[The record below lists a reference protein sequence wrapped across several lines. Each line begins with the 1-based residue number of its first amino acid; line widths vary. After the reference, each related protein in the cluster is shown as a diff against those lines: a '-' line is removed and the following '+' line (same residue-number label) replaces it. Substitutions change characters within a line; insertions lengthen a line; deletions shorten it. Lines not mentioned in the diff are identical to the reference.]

1 VDFNLSEEQV
11 LLKDAIDKLILK
23 EYSFEQRR
31 RYGVTP
37 EGWSRTF
44 WGQLARQS
52 FLALPFAAEHGGLDG
67 GPQELMLVME
77 ALGRGL
83 VLEPYFG
90 SVVVAGS
97 ILRHGASE
105 TQLARLVP
113 RIAAGELLLALAQ
126 SEKQSRYELGDVL
139 TAAGTDADGYVL
151 NGAKIVVVHGD
162 CADLLLVPA
171 RSSGGQRDRDGISL
185 FLVGADAAGLRR
197 RTYRTQDGL
206 RAADLHLDGVRV
218 GKEALIGPL
227 GGGLTILESAAD
239 EAIAALAAE
248 SVGCMQ
254 ALLDLTVNYLKQ
266 RNQFGGPIGRF
277 QALQHRAAEMLMELE
292 QARSMAMYAA
302 LMVSEPDP
310 IERRRAMSEVK
321 VQISKSGRFVAQ
333 QAVQLHGGIG
343 VTEEYA
349 VGHYFK
355 RLSMMEALFGDS
367 DHHMARLQTPLVHRG
382 AIR

>member
-1 VDFNLSEEQV
+1 MDFNLSEEQV

-227 GGGLTILESAAD
+227 GGGLTILESTAD

-254 ALLDLTVNYLKQ
+254 ALLDLTVNFLKQ

-277 QALQHRAAEMLMELE
+277 QALQHRAAEVLMELE

-367 DHHMARLQTPLVHRG
+367 DHHMARLQTPVVHRG
-382 AIR
+382 VIR

>member
-1 VDFNLSEEQV
+1 MDFNLSEEQV

-52 FLALPFAAEHGGLDG
+52 ILALPFAAEHGGLDG

-277 QALQHRAAEMLMELE
+277 QALQHRAAEVLMELE

-321 VQISKSGRFVAQ
+321 VQISKSARFVAQ

-367 DHHMARLQTPLVHRG
+367 DHHMARLQTPVVHRG
-382 AIR
+382 VIR

>member
-1 VDFNLSEEQV
+1 MDFNLSEEQV

-197 RTYRTQDGL
+197 RAYRTQDGL
-206 RAADLHLDGVRV
+206 RAADLRLDGVHV
-218 GKEALIGPL
+218 DKEALIGPL

-254 ALLDLTVNYLKQ
+254 ALLDLTVNFLKQ

-367 DHHMARLQTPLVHRG
+367 DHHMARLQTPVVHRG
-382 AIR
+382 VIR

>member
-1 VDFNLSEEQV
+1 MDFNLSEEQV

-277 QALQHRAAEMLMELE
+277 QALQHRAAEVLMELE

-367 DHHMARLQTPLVHRG
+367 DHHMARLQTPVVHRG
-382 AIR
+382 VIR

>member
-1 VDFNLSEEQV
+1 VDFNLSEDQV
-11 LLKDAIDKLILK
+11 LLKDAIDRLIQK

-31 RYGVTP
+31 RYGATP

-67 GPQELMLVME
+67 SPQELMLVME

-83 VLEPYFG
+83 VLEPYFS

-97 ILRHGASE
+97 ILRHGANE
-105 TQLARLVP
+105 GQLARLVP
-113 RIAAGELLLALAQ
+113 RIAAGELLLALAHT
-126 SEKQSRYELGDVL
+126 EKQSRYELNDVL
-139 TAAGTDADGYVL
+139 ATAGAEADGYVL
-151 NGAKIVVVHGD
+151 NGTKIVVIHGD

-197 RTYRTQDGL
+197 RRYRTQDGL
-206 RAADLHLDGVRV
+206 RAADLRLEGVRV
-218 GKEALIGPL
+218 DKEALIGPL
-227 GGGLTILESAAD
+227 GGGLTILERAAD

-343 VTEEYA
+343 VTEEYS

-355 RLSMMEALFGDS
+355 RLTMMEALFGDS
-367 DHHMARLQTPLVHRG
+367 DHHLARLQTPLLHRR

>member
-1 VDFNLSEEQV
+1 MAAPLKCKRTFWRGLCSASQSEAGVDFNLSEEQV

-37 EGWSRTF
+37 EGWSRSF

-97 ILRHGASE
+97 ILRRGASE

-126 SEKQSRYELGDVL
+126 TEKQSRYELSDVL
-139 TAAGTDADGYVL
+139 TAASADADGYVL

-162 CADLLLVPA
+162 
-171 RSSGGQRDRDGISL
+171 
-185 FLVGADAAGLRR
+185 LRR
-197 RTYRTQDGL
+197 PVT
-206 RAADLHLDGVRV
+206 
-218 GKEALIGPL
+218 
-227 GGGLTILESAAD
+227 
-239 EAIAALAAE
+239 
-248 SVGCMQ
+248 
-254 ALLDLTVNYLKQ
+254 
-266 RNQFGGPIGRF
+266 
-277 QALQHRAAEMLMELE
+277 
-292 QARSMAMYAA
+292 RS
-302 LMVSEPDP
+302 
-310 IERRRAMSEVK
+310 
-321 VQISKSGRFVAQ
+321 G
-333 QAVQLHGGIG
+333 
-343 VTEEYA
+343 T
-349 VGHYFK
+349 
-355 RLSMMEALFGDS
+355 
-367 DHHMARLQTPLVHRG
+367 
-382 AIR
+382 

>member
-227 GGGLTILESAAD
+227 GGGLTILESTAD

-254 ALLDLTVNYLKQ
+254 ALLDLTVNFLKQ
-266 RNQFGGPIGRF
+266 RNQFGGPIGLF

-367 DHHMARLQTPLVHRG
+367 DHHMARLQTPVVHRG
-382 AIR
+382 VIR

>member
-1 VDFNLSEEQV
+1 MDFNLSEEQV
-11 LLKDAIDKLILK
+11 LLKDVIDKLILK

-277 QALQHRAAEMLMELE
+277 QALQHRAAEVLMELE

-367 DHHMARLQTPLVHRG
+367 DHHMARLQTPVVHRG
-382 AIR
+382 VIR